1 MGRMQGWV
9 GLTCAVLAAGCATTE
24 DVPTDAG
31 NGDSGPTDSG
41 MPGALV
47 PVDIQGEVLLANGY
61 PGQILPLFRSEIGSG
76 SALGRVELF
85 ARFCSDAACATPLAV
100 VPLVIDGADA
110 NGRYVLASA
119 STVGEGFAKPF
130 TITQAPLGASFV
142 QIIGDTE
149 FSVTAGLGEC
159 STTAN
164 CPADF
169 DVISIDGFQVGQN
182 VDGTTAQPGPDTI
195 AINVASSGA
204 SLTLADTFYLG
215 HLAFDPGPLDD
226 AAPPDDGTLLLAIS
240 NAADSYRN
248 LIGTVDLSNA
258 SATPGAL
265 TTSYILQNSGSDFLG
280 DVCGIVRGVGSAY
293 AIGVDNTG
301 THIFELS
308 ATTGAQV
315 SDDPIVTIPPTDMSD
330 PSTYARPCRGVFGS
344 VNGVD
349 HLYLVQFSGAGALE
363 TSYPFPF
370 YDVDVTNGTYT
381 TPITDTDYA
390 LRAIAIDGTSHL
402 FAADMSWSKDSGDN
416 MVGFNRILELTR
428 DSNGHVTGIASTTTT
443 NLESDE
449 PCGATNNWPSGA
461 AVVTIN
467 GASALVVGHNTGVA
481 VYNPSTLVQTSNLQ
495 LPGFG
500 QLFAELVPSP
510 DGNRLYALPQCKAL
524 NTATTFELP
533 YAQTTENADT
543 NLVAILDT
551 TGSAL
556 AVANT
561 TIDIDADGTN
571 DHGIDL
577 DYWFLKRY
585 IRDHS
590 STLPIPPV
598 VFTGPQLAVG
608 TSMLFVRGSGIQ
620 GDGTP
625 SQISSSGLGQVQ
637 DIGFFSLATGRGV
650 LFGDYIPWTDGLS
663 SEAGTGT
670 GIWGYDVHAGQESSV
685 GAVLYLPAP

>member
-1 MGRMQGWV
+1 MGRNWGWL
-9 GLTCAVLAAGCATTE
+9 GLSCIALGAGCATTV
-24 DVPTDAG
+24 DGSPDGG
-31 NGDSGPTDSG
+31 NSGDSGP
-41 MPGALV
+41 PGTLV
-47 PVDIQGEVLLANGY
+47 TVDIQGEVLLANGY
-61 PGQILPLFRSEIGSG
+61 PGQILPLFRSEIASG

-110 NGRYVLASA
+110 DGRYVLASA
-119 STVGEGFAKPF
+119 STSGEGFAKPF
-130 TITQAPLGASFV
+130 SIPQAPLGASFV
-142 QIIGDTE
+142 QIIGDTQ
-149 FSVTAGLGEC
+149 FSQEAGLGEC
-159 STTAN
+159 SSTSN

-182 VDGTTAQPGPDTI
+182 VDGTTAQPGPATV
-195 AINVASSGA
+195 AITVPRRGA
-204 SLTLADTFYLG
+204 VVTLEDTFFLG
-215 HLAFDPGPLDD
+215 HLQFDPGPLDD
-226 AAPPDDGTLLLAIS
+226 PAPVDDGTLLLAIS
-240 NAADSYRN
+240 NEDDSYRN
-248 LIGTVDLSNA
+248 LVGTVDLSDA

-265 TTSYILQNSGSDFLG
+265 STSYILQNGGSAFTG
-280 DVCGIVRGVGSAY
+280 DICGMVRGGGSVY
-293 AIGVDNTG
+293 AIGVDNVG

-308 ATTGAQV
+308 ATTGAQI
-315 SDDPIVTIPPTDMSD
+315 SDDPVVTIPPTNPSD
-330 PSTYARPCRGVFGS
+330 ATTFARPCRGVYGVVNS
-344 VNGVD
+344 VE
-349 HLYLVQFSGAGALE
+349 HLYLVQFAGAGALE
-363 TSYPFPF
+363 TSSPFPF

-402 FAADMSWSKDSGDN
+402 FAIDMSWSQYSTDDGN
-416 MVGFNRILELTR
+416 EVNRILELAR
-428 DSNGHVTGIASTTTT
+428 DANGHVTGIANEVET

-461 AVVTIN
+461 AVVTID
-467 GASALVVGHNTGVA
+467 GTSQLVVGHNTGVA
-481 VYNPSTLVQTSNLQ
+481 VYDVSTLAQTSNLG

-500 QLFAELVPSP
+500 QLFAELVPNM
-510 DGNRLYALPQCKAL
+510 DGTRLYALPQCKAL
-524 NTATTFELP
+524 NTSTTFELP

-551 TGSAL
+551 TGSTL
-556 AVANT
+556 AVAST

-608 TSMLFVRGSGIQ
+608 DSMLFVRGSGIQ
-620 GDGTP
+620 GDGTAA
-625 SQISSSGLGQVQ
+625 QISSSGLGQVQ
-637 DIGFFSLATGRGV
+637 DIGFFSLSTGRGIV
-650 LFGDYIPWTDGLS
+650 FDDYIPWTDGLS

-685 GAVLYLPAP
+685 GAILYLPAP